1 MRNLTNADLQA
12 LASEWD
18 TDDTHHGA
26 RPEWARK
33 QDAKR
38 DKRAKRE
45 TLARR
50 QARTLK
56 REFVAA

>member
-12 LASEWD
+12 LATEWD
-18 TDDTHHGA
+18 AGEDMTGR

-38 DKRAKRE
+38 GKRAKRE

-56 REFVAA
+56 REAVAA